1 MMRLVCV
8 FLAAGLLLAADGLPS
23 ARTPVLIAVQAES
36 PLAAPTLD
44 ELQSELSRL
53 FANTSREIRVQP
65 LDAAQSGDA
74 FDLIHL
80 RLRGDCRLRLEPFL
94 LDERGPY
101 AITHISDGRPL
112 PFAEV
117 DCLRVRQAVRTA
129 LHGGQMRESGVYVG
143 RALARIIGHELW
155 HMITGRR
162 DHSSHGVAKEKLLP
176 SELVADQMRFALH
189 DEALLK
195 WSSPPAAGRSPAKPS
210 DGSPSGRPGE

>member
-8 FLAAGLLLAADGLPS
+8 FLAARLLAADDLSP
-23 ARTPVLIAVQAES
+23 ARTPVLIAVQAEA
-36 PLAAPTLD
+36 PLAAPAMD

-53 FANTSREIRVQP
+53 FGNTAHEIRVQP
-65 LDAAQSGDA
+65 LDAAQPADG
-74 FDLIHL
+74 FDLVHL
-80 RLRGDCRLRLEPFL
+80 RLRGDCRLRLEPYL

-101 AITHISDGRPL
+101 AITHVSDGRPL

-117 DCLRVRQAVRTA
+117 DCRRVRQAVRTA
-129 LHGGQMRESGVYVG
+129 LHGGQMRQSDVYIG

-162 DHSSHGVAKEKLLP
+162 DHSSHGVAKEKLRP
-176 SELVADQMRFALH
+176 SELVAEQMRFAPN